1 MQPFFVFAFV
11 RRCGIISSCN
21 QTKGGFVNLSP
32 SDLNANEILPL
43 KLLDEAGVSY
53 VRLTHPAAC
62 TMELCRGIGEEYGAR
77 HPKNLF
83 LANKHGTEFFLLMM
97 DAEKT
102 YRTSIVSKKL
112 GSTRLSFGTPEQ
124 LKELLG
130 LEQGSVSVLG
140 MVNECA
146 VKAYR
151 EGKLHL
157 AIDRDVL
164 ERESIL
170 VHPND
175 NRASLVIKTA
185 DLIHFLEKMGI
196 VITVIDI

>member
-1 MQPFFVFAFV
+1 MFE
-11 RRCGIISSCN
+11 
-21 QTKGGFVNLSP
+21 
-32 SDLNANEILPL
+32 NEVPVL
-43 KLLDEAGVSY
+43 KMLDEAGVPY
-53 VRLTHPAAC
+53 VRLTHPAAD

-83 LANKHGTEFFLLMM
+83 LANKHGTGFFLLMM
-97 DAEKT
+97 DAAKP

-112 GSTRLSFGTPEQ
+112 GSTRLSFGSPEQ
-124 LKELLG
+124 LGEVLG
-130 LEQGSVSVLG
+130 LKQGSVSVLG

-146 VKAYR
+146 LKAYR
-151 EGKLHL
+151 EGKLHA

-164 ERESIL
+164 EREYIL

-185 DLIHFLEKMGI
+185 ELMRFLEGMGI
-196 VITVIDI
+196 APTVLDI